1 MRTRIIALIILIFLI
16 GWPTYFYWYFY
27 KNNISSIVFI
37 SESEEPYTI
46 SLDGKLEYQYF
57 PLLDEVFR
65 YKSTCKG
72 SCIFKPIPPLSYEL
86 HIISDGRED
95 TIDRIELATWEQ
107 KKYDVILQEQL
118 FIEKVGTMP
127 FALPSASLDGYIPV
141 GVSSHGKVIAVEDK
155 RDGGEVWVMNN
166 GRFVSL
172 FRSKKSLTNSYI
184 ESTRSFLIVPD
195 AASKQALY
203 PLDAVIPWVVFPN
216 SERIITIVYDSNTWK
231 VQTEK
236 NLYELVNGIW
246 KINPRFTDYIDIDS
260 RYRLGYIKK
269 SQSEKLKLQNFSQS
283 NSIMVLLD
291 RTKNTTTLMKKWI
304 EIVGFL
310 RYNEEPAFLDTE
322 WEIYRLEIRGVTE

>member
-1 MRTRIIALIILIFLI
+1 
-16 GWPTYFYWYFY
+16 
-27 KNNISSIVFI
+27 
-37 SESEEPYTI
+37 
-46 SLDGKLEYQYF
+46 
-57 PLLDEVFR
+57 
-65 YKSTCKG
+65 
-72 SCIFKPIPPLSYEL
+72 
-86 HIISDGRED
+86 
-95 TIDRIELATWEQ
+95 
-107 KKYDVILQEQL
+107 
-118 FIEKVGTMP
+118 
-127 FALPSASLDGYIPV
+127 
-141 GVSSHGKVIAVEDK
+141 
-155 RDGGEVWVMNN
+155 MNN

-172 FRSKKSLTNSYI
+172 FRSQKSLSNSYI